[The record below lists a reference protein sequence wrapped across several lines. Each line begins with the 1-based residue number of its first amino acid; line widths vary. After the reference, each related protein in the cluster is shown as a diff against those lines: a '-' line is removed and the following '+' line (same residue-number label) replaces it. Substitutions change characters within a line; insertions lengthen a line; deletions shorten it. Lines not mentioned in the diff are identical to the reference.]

1 MHREALRL
9 TPPSELPLS
18 GGEEIDKLDRLE
30 KIVTSLEQFTDRGVS
45 SEIIDKVA
53 DELFELV

>member
-1 MHREALRL
+1 MRL